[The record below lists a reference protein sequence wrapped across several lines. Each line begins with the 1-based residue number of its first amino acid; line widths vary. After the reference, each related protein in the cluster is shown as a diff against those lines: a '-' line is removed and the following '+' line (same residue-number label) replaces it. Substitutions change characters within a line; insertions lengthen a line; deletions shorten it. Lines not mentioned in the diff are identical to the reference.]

1 MKRAVMVLALVLVAS
16 CAYGAEEM
24 GKLDFLIG
32 EWKGEAWIQMGPG
45 KRENVIQT
53 EKVTP
58 KAGGKVLLVE
68 GLGRKKLEDGTA
80 GDVVHD
86 AIALISWDKAKST
99 YRFIGHVAQQ
109 ESVDTTLDMTAA
121 NTLVWGLDTPQGGK
135 VRYTIRL
142 NEKGQWNEVGEFSRD
157 GTNWMKFFEMT
168 LTKSK

>member
-1 MKRAVMVLALVLVAS
+1 MKRVVMVLALVLVAS
-16 CAYGAEEM
+16 CAYGAEEL
-24 GKLDFLIG
+24 GKLDFLVG

-53 EKVTP
+53 EKVTR

-68 GLGRKKLEDGTA
+68 GLGTKKLEDGSA
-80 GDVVHD
+80 GEVAHD

-109 ESVDTTLDMTAA
+109 ESVDTALDMTAP
-121 NTLVWGLDTPQGGK
+121 NTLVWGFDTPQGK
-135 VRYTIRL
+135 VRFTILL

-157 GTNWMKFFEMT
+157 GTAWMKFMEMT

>member
-1 MKRAVMVLALVLVAS
+1 MKRVVMVLALVLAAS

-32 EWKGEAWIQMGPG
+32 EWKGEAWIQMGPN

-58 KAGGKVLLVE
+58 TAGGKVLLVE
-68 GLGRKKLEDGTA
+68 GLGRRKMEDGTA

-86 AIALISWDKAKST
+86 AIAMISWDKAKST

-109 ESVDTTLDMTAA
+109 ESVDSSLDMTAP
-121 NTLVWGLDTPQGGK
+121 NTLVWGMDTPQGK
-135 VRYTIRL
+135 VRFTIRL
-142 NEKGQWNEVGEFSRD
+142 TEKGQWNEVGEFSRD

>member
-1 MKRAVMVLALVLVAS
+1 MKRVFMVLALVLVAS

-24 GKLDFLIG
+24 GKLDFLVG
-32 EWKGEAWIQMGPG
+32 EWTGEAWIQMGPN

-53 EKVTP
+53 EKVTW

-68 GLGRKKLEDGTA
+68 GLGKKKLEDGTA
-80 GDVVHD
+80 GEVAHD

-99 YRFIGHVAQQ
+99 YRFIGHAAQQ
-109 ESVDTTLDMTAA
+109 ESVDTALDMTAP
-121 NTLVWGLDTPQGGK
+121 NTLVWGFDTPQGK
-135 VRYTIRL
+135 VRFTIRL

-157 GTNWMKFFEMT
+157 GTAWMKFMEMT

>member
-1 MKRAVMVLALVLVAS
+1 MKRVVMVLALVLVAS

-45 KRENVIQT
+45 KREHVIQT
-53 EKVTP
+53 EKVTA

-80 GDVVHD
+80 GDAVHD
-86 AIALISWDKAKST
+86 AIALISWDKDKST

-109 ESVDTTLDMTAA
+109 ESVDTALDMTAPD
-121 NTLVWGLDTPQGGK
+121 TLVWGRDTPQGK
-135 VRYTIRL
+135 IRFTIRL
-142 NEKGQWNEVGEFSRD
+142 NEKGQWSEVGEFSRD
-157 GTNWMKFFEMT
+157 GTAWMKFMEMT
-168 LTKSK
+168 LTRSK

>member
-1 MKRAVMVLALVLVAS
+1 MKRVVMVLALVLAAS

-32 EWKGEAWIQMGPG
+32 EWKGEAWIQMGPN

-68 GLGRKKLEDGTA
+68 GLGRRKMEDGTA

-86 AIALISWDKAKST
+86 AIAMISWDKAKST

-109 ESVDTTLDMTAA
+109 ESVDSSLDMTAP
-121 NTLVWGLDTPQGGK
+121 NTLVWGMDTPQGK
-135 VRYTIRL
+135 VRFTIRL
-142 NEKGQWNEVGEFSRD
+142 TEKGQWNEVGEFSRD

>member
-1 MKRAVMVLALVLVAS
+1 MKRAVMILVLVLAAS
-16 CAYGAEEM
+16 CAYGADEM

-32 EWKGEAWIQMGPG
+32 EWKGEAWMRMGPA
-45 KRENVIQT
+45 KPEYFVQT

-58 KAGGKVLLVE
+58 KAGGKALLVE

-86 AIALISWDKAKST
+86 AVALISWDKLKKN
-99 YRFIGHVAQQ
+99 YRFDAHVAQQ
-109 ESVDTTLDMTAA
+109 ESVDTAIEVTAP
-121 NTLVWGLDTPQGGK
+121 NTAVWGFDTPQGK

-142 NEKGQWNEVGEFSRD
+142 TEKGEWNEVGEFSRD

-168 LTKSK
+168 LTKSM